1 MTFGAPGPDGSS
13 CCMSKNM
20 SSMPVA
26 TRAAKRDIRRMHE
39 HGSQF
44 SLRAPP
50 CNFDDEKKSEPV
62 KARCRCEAV

>member
-1 MTFGAPGPDGSS
+1 
-13 CCMSKNM
+13 MSRNM
-20 SSMPVA
+20 SSIPVA

-50 CNFDDEKKSEPV
+50 CNFDDEKKSDV
-62 KARCRCEAV
+62 